1 MVPLHFANTRGFP
14 RQHGYSQVKQEPW
27 GTISIVK
34 ADKDYLIRTVV
45 VIEEDYLSIL
55 GLVSECVTPDL
66 VMLKWITVI
75 KSMNSEIRHISRKEN
90 AMADILSRARFE
102 EEDNMVS
109 KDEDVKVGL
118 IVGERAKHSDPT
130 RVQQRGL

>member
-1 MVPLHFANTRGFP
+1 M
-14 RQHGYSQVKQEPW
+14 
-27 GTISIVK
+27 
-34 ADKDYLIRTVV
+34 

-109 KDEDVKVGL
+109 KDEDVKVRLTMGK
-118 IVGERAKHSDPT
+118 RTKHSDPT